1 MEKILTLNSSK
12 FNLANTV
19 LNITYLIP
27 LLLIVEMNSSS
38 ISSLI
43 FVGVSVLIWKKEQFY
58 LILPLFIFFY
68 SEFILPGGLSLYRF
82 FSLLL
87 FLKMLIS
94 RRTSFERIYF
104 LPLGIIALYCALVVS
119 YFDARNGLFIVF
131 DMFLIIMY
139 ISVFV
144 RKNLEKFFTYYVFG
158 AVISCL
164 YGWFTQGLNTNASV
178 QINNQWVDVSRFVG
192 SFTDP
197 NYFGFFIN
205 IAIFALIILDIFQNK
220 KMKVALLVFL
230 YIGLL
235 ATLSITGFLC
245 NMLML
250 LLFFALSNRLKTK
263 YLMFTLAVGGILFL
277 NLSNLANTNLPI
289 ISMVARRIE
298 SQLSMSPE
306 KDLHSLTTERS
317 SIWRE
322 HLEIYL
328 EQPLTRIL
336 FGGNYLTDFGFDPK
350 FDSMSHQAF
359 IDMLLNF
366 GLIGT
371 LGMILFLTII
381 IIKYLKNYFET
392 KKQEYLFL
400 VIIKGIWIFYAF
412 GLSMFPSWRFNFF
425 FFI

>member
-1 MEKILTLNSSK
+1 MEKISNLYSSK
-12 FNLANTV
+12 LKLTNTV

-27 LLLIVEMNSSS
+27 LLLILEMNSSS
-38 ISSLI
+38 ISSII
-43 FVGVSVLIWKKEQFY
+43 FVGFTLLIWRNEQFY
-58 LILPLFIFFY
+58 LILPIFIFFY

-82 FSLLL
+82 FSILL
-87 FLKMLIS
+87 FIKIILSQRMSIGKLS
-94 RRTSFERIYF
+94 L
-104 LPLGIIALYCALVVS
+104 LPFVIIALYCALVIS
-119 YFDARNGLFIVF
+119 YFDVRNGFFIVF
-131 DMFLIIMY
+131 DIFLIILY
-139 ISVFV
+139 ISTFV
-144 RKNLEKFFTYYVFG
+144 RKNMQKFFTYYVLG

-164 YGWFTQGLNTNASV
+164 YGWFTLGLKTNASV
-178 QINNQWVDVSRFVG
+178 QINNQWIDVSRFVG

-205 IAIFALIILDIFQNK
+205 IAIFALLILDIFQNK
-220 KMKVALLVFL
+220 KIKVILILFL

-245 NMLML
+245 NILML
-250 LLFFALSNRLKTK
+250 LLFFALSNRLKVK
-263 YLMFTLAVGGILFL
+263 YIVYTLVAGCVLLL
-277 NLSNLANTNLPI
+277 NLNSLANANFPV
-289 ISMVARRIE
+289 ISIVARRIK
-298 SQLSMSPE
+298 SQISIFPN

-317 SIWRE
+317 SIWKE

-328 EQPLTRIL
+328 EQPIIRIL

-350 FDSMSHQAF
+350 FDSVSHQAY

-371 LGMILFLTII
+371 LGMVLFLII
-381 IIKYLKNYFET
+381 ITIKYLRNYYKT

-425 FFI
+425 FIL